1 MAIKVEELQVWQ
13 RAREFGLAVN
23 AIIEKPGLLRDRR
36 LREQIV
42 DATDSILSNISEG
55 FEQPTDRSFVKY
67 LYTSKASNAEARTRL
82 LIACNRRYLSG
93 EEFRTCD
100 RLSDEIARMLTGL
113 IKYLVKS
120 DRRNRGRGD
129 LTSTQNRGGD

>member
-1 MAIKVEELQVWQ
+1 MAIRVEELQVWQ

-42 DATDSILSNISEG
+42 DAADSILSNISEG

-67 LYTSKASNAEARTRL
+67 LYVQGLECRSEDTVAYCLHPALHKQ
-82 LIACNRRYLSG
+82 RRIPHL
-93 EEFRTCD
+93 
-100 RLSDEIARMLTGL
+100 
-113 IKYLVKS
+113 
-120 DRRNRGRGD
+120 
-129 LTSTQNRGGD
+129 